1 METQKHGNQI
11 ARLLKNQKDYWKK
24 RYIVR
29 WTKLGDESTKFFHAA
44 ATKRY
49 RFNTITSLDTKDG
62 RMATDH
68 IEKAAMIWEEFRKR
82 LSCTIESQIQFNL
95 DGLIQ
100 QHTLHHIDAPFT
112 DEDVDKVVS
121 KMPLDKAPDLD
132 GFNGLFLR
140 KCWHIIKQDI
150 YILCRDFFMGNV
162 SLQAIN
168 NSFITLVP
176 KVNTS
181 TNLNEFRPI
190 SLINCVVKIIT
201 KMLGERL
208 QSVIIPMVHQNQY
221 SFIKSRTIQHYLA
234 WAFEFNHQCQ
244 QSKQEIVL
252 IKLDFTKAFDTIQ
265 HNSII
270 AIMKQLGFSNQWL
283 KWISNILPSA
293 SISVLLNGAHG
304 KSLQCKRGVR
314 QGDPHSPL
322 LFVLAADLLQHIIN
336 KAHNQGL
343 LHLPIQSSDNAGFPI
358 IQYVDDTIIFLK
370 ASQKELL
377 CLRALLE
384 SFTQSTSLRVNYA
397 KTKMVPINLSPKKVE
412 IMAGLC

>member
-1 METQKHGNQI
+1 
-11 ARLLKNQKDYWKK
+11 
-24 RYIVR
+24 
-29 WTKLGDESTKFFHAA
+29 
-44 ATKRY
+44 
-49 RFNTITSLDTKDG
+49 
-62 RMATDH
+62 
-68 IEKAAMIWEEFRKR
+68 
-82 LSCTIESQIQFNL
+82 
-95 DGLIQ
+95 
-100 QHTLHHIDAPFT
+100 
-112 DEDVDKVVS
+112 VDKVVS
-121 KMPLDKAPDLD
+121 KMPLDKAPSLD

-150 YILCRDFFMGNV
+150 YTLCGDFFMGNV

-181 TNLNEFRPI
+181 MNLNEFRPI

-221 SFIKSRTIQHYLA
+221 GFIKSRTIQDCLA
-234 WAFEFNHQCQ
+234 WAFEFIHQCQ

-270 AIMKQLGFSNQWL
+270 DIMKQLGFSNQWL
-283 KWISNILPSA
+283 KWISNILASA
-293 SISVLLNGAHG
+293 STSVLLNGAPG

-314 QGDPHSPL
+314 QGDPSSPL

-336 KAHNQGL
+336 KARNQGL

-358 IQYVDDTIIFLK
+358 IQYVDDTIILK

-384 SFTQSTSLRVNYA
+384 SFTQSSSLRVNYA
-397 KTKMVPINLSPKKVE
+397 KTGMVPINLSPKKVE
-412 IMAGLC
+412 IMAGVFDCRIQSIAFTYLGLPMSSPKPRVEHFASLMNRAKRHLTSISSMLTYVGKL